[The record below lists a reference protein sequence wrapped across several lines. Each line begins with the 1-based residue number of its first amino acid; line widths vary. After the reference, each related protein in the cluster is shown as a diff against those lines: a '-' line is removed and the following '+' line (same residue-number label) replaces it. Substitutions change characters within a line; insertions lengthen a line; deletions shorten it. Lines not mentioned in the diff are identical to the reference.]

1 MVGLACQNE
10 TYEIIGIC
18 MEVHKILGHGFKEV
32 VYKDAIELEAR
43 LRNIEYAREKEFCID
58 YKGHTLKH
66 RFNADFVLFDK
77 VILEIKASE
86 GGLANDN
93 IAQTL
98 NYMKASGCKVG
109 LIVNFGRLRLEY
121 KRLVF

>member
-1 MVGLACQNE
+1 MSEFVCQNE

-18 MEVHKILGHGFKEV
+18 MEVHKILGHGFKEI
-32 VYKDAIELEAR
+32 VYKDAIEVEAG
-43 LRNIEYAREKEFCID
+43 LRNIAFVREKEFCID
-58 YKGHTLKH
+58 YKGHILNR
-66 RFNADFVLFDK
+66 RFNADFVVFDK

-86 GGLANDN
+86 GGLVNDN

-109 LIVNFGRLRLEY
+109 LIVNFGRSKLEY